1 MNRAAV
7 VVASPGITSELPS
20 LARTRS
26 GVEFDPSGDRWA
38 YRDAIDNVHLDF
50 SRLPVTASLLASA
63 KLALLWYAEQ
73 MSPAHLSNMY
83 GRLCHFVGCISV
95 DRDGPLAEITS
106 TDLINYQAMLTGP
119 TRWYL
124 GSLSGVLKKWHSLGY
139 PGVTSDAVALLK
151 QLRKPGN
158 MKGEAVLTHDPV
170 HGPFTDIEL
179 ESLQAVLDRAYEA
192 GEVDKEK
199 YLLAYLF
206 MLLGQR
212 TAQYAALKVRD
223 LAVARANDGTP
234 IYTLRVP
241 RAKQRNQLTRA
252 DFKDRVLIARIGNL
266 LVQHANEVRTAFQK
280 LLPDPS
286 DAPLFPSRRR
296 TTRQP
301 DGFAYHRTSQTLA
314 DSLEICLKRL
324 SVMSERTGRPLHITA
339 TRFRRTVATR
349 AAIEGHGELI
359 IAELLDHTDTQ
370 NVGVYIEA
378 RPEIVER
385 IDRAMAM
392 HLAPMAQAF
401 AGVLIHDES
410 EALRAGDPSSR
421 VCDPRFDASMK
432 PLGNCGKH
440 GFCGFLAPIT
450 CYTCVN
456 CQPWQDG
463 PHEAVLNHLI
473 SERDR
478 LAARGNMRI
487 ASVNDRTI
495 LAVAEVVRQC
505 DALRDKEDNKNG

>member
-1 MNRAAV
+1 MNKLAV
-7 VVASPGITSELPS
+7 VANPDIKPELPP

-26 GVEFDPSGDRWA
+26 GIEFDPSANRWA
-38 YRDAIDNVHLDF
+38 YRDAIENVHLDF
-50 SRLPVTASLLASA
+50 SRLPVTAPLLTSA
-63 KLALLWYAEQ
+63 KLALLWYAEH
-73 MSPAHLSNMY
+73 MSSAHLSNMY
-83 GRLCHFVGCISV
+83 GRLCHFMACISA

-106 TDLINYQAMLTGP
+106 TDLINYHATLPGP
-119 TRWYL
+119 TKWYL
-124 GSLSGVLKKWHSLGY
+124 TSLSGVLKKWHSLGY
-139 PGVTSDAVALLK
+139 PGVTADAVALLK

-158 MKGEAVLTHDPV
+158 TKGEAVLTHDPV

-179 ESLQAVLDRAYEA
+179 ESLQAALDRTYET

-212 TAQYAALKVRD
+212 AAQYAALKVRD
-223 LAVARANDGTP
+223 LAVARAKDGTP

-241 RAKQRNQLTRA
+241 RAKQRNQLARM
-252 DFKDRVLIARIGNL
+252 DFKDRVLIARIGTL

-296 TTRQP
+296 GMRQP
-301 DGFAYHRTSQTLA
+301 DGFAYHRTAQTLA

-324 SVMSERTGRPLHITA
+324 SVMSERTGQPLHITA

-349 AAIEGHGELI
+349 AAIEGHGELV
-359 IAELLDHTDTQ
+359 IAELLDHSDTQ

-385 IDRAMAM
+385 IDRSMAM

-401 AGVLIHDES
+401 AGVLIHNEL
-410 EALRAGDPSSR
+410 EAIRGDDPSSR
-421 VCDPRFDASMK
+421 VCDPRFDSSMK

-456 CQPWQDG
+456 FQPWQDG

-505 DALRDKEDNKNG
+505 EALRDNGDSNNG